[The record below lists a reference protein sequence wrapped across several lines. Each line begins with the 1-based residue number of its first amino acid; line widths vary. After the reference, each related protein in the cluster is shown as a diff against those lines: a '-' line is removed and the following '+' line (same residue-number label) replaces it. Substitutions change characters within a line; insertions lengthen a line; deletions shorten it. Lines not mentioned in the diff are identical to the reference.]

1 MAPAPKSF
9 WRKVTSERGSV
20 FAEYAMLTSFVTLF
34 AIAAFAPGS
43 RFMNGIGWD
52 YNFRELLIKLPIF

>member
-1 MAPAPKSF
+1 MAKAPKGL
-9 WRKVTSERGSV
+9 WRKIVSERGSV
-20 FAEYAMLTSFVTLF
+20 FAEYAMLSSLVTIC